1 MFGAIRIA
9 FWMIPEAV
17 HRVHRSLRPGGWVL
31 FATVNPSA
39 DPLALSLAR
48 LRTVEWGACPWTP
61 TEATRVLEESGF
73 EDVVTL
79 PHRATDLLGFEAQL
93 SGVPGAKWIEEHG
106 KAANVVMRCREL
118 TDVLSAC
125 VAGIGLAVL
134 PCMAAALEPSLERL
148 TTEILGSSR
157 LSVVYRKE
165 MLVAQPVRAVIEFVT
180 EVMRQHADRMSGR
193 V

>member
-1 MFGAIRIA
+1 MAKKIGD
-9 FWMIPEAV
+9 V
-17 HRVHRSLRPGGWVL
+17 GWSL
-31 FATVNPSA
+31 FASQAYLRRHPAPANPR
-39 DPLALSLAR
+39 DLA
-48 LRTVEWGACPWTP
+48 G
-61 TEATRVLEESGF
+61 
-73 EDVVTL
+73 
-79 PHRATDLLGFEAQL
+79 HYLLGFEAQL
-93 SGVPGAKWIEEHG
+93 SGVPGAKWLEEHG

-134 PCMAAALEPSLERL
+134 PCMAATLEPSLERL

-180 EVMRQHADRMSGR
+180 EVMRQHADCMSGAGVITR
-193 V
+193 AGGRRSACPPWLGSAGT